1 MKRDVNLLDIIHLL
15 KKRWW
20 IMLVAAIV
28 LAAAAVMYSEVTY
41 KPTYT
46 TTVKIYV
53 KSDIQS
59 SEGGSAN
66 DDVSAATWAQR
77 VVKNYMEILKSED
90 FMQIVSAEYEKQYP
104 DDWAKQPYGSK
115 WLSNSV
121 KFQPIENTS
130 IFTVSIT
137 TKNKD
142 HSYQLGK
149 VLEEEA
155 GKHIEDIT
163 GKKVIEISDHARE
176 ATAPSNDKNLIRN
189 VVMGMLIGILVSFL
203 IVFIVDVSDVRIKKE
218 EDIVDNYP
226 VPLLGT
232 IPNFEVAMKNKK
244 KGHGLSHGK
253 K

>member
-15 KKRWW
+15 RKRWW
-20 IMLVAAIV
+20 IMLIAAIV
-28 LAAAAVMYSEVTY
+28 LAVGAVIYSEITY

-53 KSDIQS
+53 KGDLQS
-59 SEGGSAN
+59 TEGSSAN

-90 FMQIVSAEYEKQYP
+90 FMEIVSTKFEKEYSE
-104 DDWAKQPYGSK
+104 DWEEQEYGSK

-137 TKNKD
+137 TKYKD
-142 HSYQLGK
+142 HSLHLGK
-149 VLEEEA
+149 VFEEEA
-155 GKHIEDIT
+155 SKHIEDIT

-176 ATAPSNDKNLIRN
+176 ASSPTNDKNLVRN
-189 VVMGMLIGILVSFL
+189 VVMGVLIGVLASFL
-203 IVFIVDVSDVRIKKE
+203 VVFIIDISDVRIKKE

-232 IPNFEVAMKNKK
+232 IPNFEVVMKNKK
-244 KGHGLSHGK
+244 KGHGFNHGK